1 MIRASHGRDVIGVLP
16 EGPVSEHCMSEHH
29 SVMYL
34 KDTRELEL
42 GLQGKLSQGRT
53 PTAKWA
59 GQCPL
64 AWMTI

>member
-1 MIRASHGRDVIGVLP
+1 MIPASHGRNVIGVLP
-16 EGPVSEHCMSEHH
+16 EGPVSEYCMSEHH

-53 PTAKWA
+53 PTVKPA

-64 AWMTI
+64 LWFG

>member
-1 MIRASHGRDVIGVLP
+1 MIPVSHGRNVIGVLP

-29 SVMYL
+29 SVIYL
-34 KDTRELEL
+34 NDTTELVL

-53 PTAKWA
+53 PAVKLA

-64 AWMTI
+64 LLFG